1 MELYNRKFRAPALST
16 KKIYMVLARMVLILK
31 RISEKE
37 EKSEDDLG
45 LSD

>member
-1 MELYNRKFRAPALST
+1 MELYKRKFHAPALST
-16 KKIYMVLARMVLILK
+16 KKVCMVLARIVLILK